1 MHRRIQNAKRVSN
14 CGYYAYVPESFF
26 DPKTGTFCLFVCFI
40 TIDIG
45 KETKMNFQAAQQEN
59 TNTPSHLLS

>member
-1 MHRRIQNAKRVSN
+1 MLRL
-14 CGYYAYVPESFF
+14 PESFF
-26 DPKTGTFCLFVCFI
+26 DPKTGTIFLFVCFI

-59 TNTPSHLLS
+59 TNTPSHLLN